1 MENHALIFKRL
12 SLPTLFYGI
21 FYTFCLYK
29 NFHSIWMVPFVLSTL
44 FYGFY
49 ALRITNIEKR
59 KGNTPYIVGIVLLA
73 ISTGCTTSTP
83 ILMMNYLG
91 ILLLLIVM
99 LIRNVYDTKKWTL
112 SLHFCS
118 IIASIGGSILSI
130 EDFFSDFGDYSYEQ
144 KDNRSERKNL
154 LFILLGIL
162 ISIPIVLILVLLLA
176 SADAVFFDMIANI
189 TFIDFDLIDFVGIIF
204 TFLFAIFASYCGIR
218 FLGKRRIPTKAP
230 NLKHF
235 EPIVGNTI
243 LICISSVYLIFSLI
257 QIIYLFIGN
266 MSLPDEYTYA
276 SYAREGFFQL
286 LVVCL
291 INIALVLFFLGFFKD
306 NLMMK
311 ILLTIICCTTYIMIA
326 SSALRM
332 CLYIQA
338 YNLTF
343 LRIFVL
349 WVLALLAV
357 ILVGIIILIFKNNYS
372 IFRHILVTT
381 TVFYLCF
388 SFAHPDYWIAKY
400 NIIVKGDTSI
410 LCELSTDAAP
420 AIAEYSH
427 SWAIDYENS
436 VVVDEKI
443 NLRNYNVS
451 TAIAKWCF
459 RDFVE

>member
-44 FYGFY
+44 FYAFY

-176 SADAVFFDMIANI
+176 SADAVF
-189 TFIDFDLIDFVGIIF
+189 LI
-204 TFLFAIFASYCGIR
+204 
-218 FLGKRRIPTKAP
+218 
-230 NLKHF
+230 
-235 EPIVGNTI
+235 
-243 LICISSVYLIFSLI
+243 
-257 QIIYLFIGN
+257 
-266 MSLPDEYTYA
+266 
-276 SYAREGFFQL
+276 
-286 LVVCL
+286 
-291 INIALVLFFLGFFKD
+291 
-306 NLMMK
+306 
-311 ILLTIICCTTYIMIA
+311 
-326 SSALRM
+326 
-332 CLYIQA
+332 
-338 YNLTF
+338 
-343 LRIFVL
+343 
-349 WVLALLAV
+349 
-357 ILVGIIILIFKNNYS
+357 
-372 IFRHILVTT
+372 
-381 TVFYLCF
+381 
-388 SFAHPDYWIAKY
+388 
-400 NIIVKGDTSI
+400 
-410 LCELSTDAAP
+410 
-420 AIAEYSH
+420 
-427 SWAIDYENS
+427 
-436 VVVDEKI
+436 
-443 NLRNYNVS
+443 
-451 TAIAKWCF
+451 
-459 RDFVE
+459 